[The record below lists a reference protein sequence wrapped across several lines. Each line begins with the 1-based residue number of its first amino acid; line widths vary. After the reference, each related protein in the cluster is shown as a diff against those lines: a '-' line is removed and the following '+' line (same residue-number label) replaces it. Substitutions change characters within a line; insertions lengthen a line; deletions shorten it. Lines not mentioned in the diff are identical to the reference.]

1 MAGNVLYRTLK
12 VGQNITIGD
21 AVVYVEYKTGQQ
33 VRLRI
38 ESPETVVINQGARVP
53 LPTQGDDHGTNH
65 DSRR

>member
-1 MAGNVLYRTLK
+1 MALNVLYRTLK

-21 AVVYVEYKTGQQ
+21 TCVHVEYKTGQQ

-38 ESPETVVINQGARVP
+38 ESPDTVVIQQGARVP
-53 LPTQGDDHGTNH
+53 LPIQGDDHGTNH